1 MTLKIGIIDDEI
13 HAIQTLSYDLNEHFE
28 NAVEIIFSSNNPIEG
43 IKNIR
48 ERMPD
53 LLFLD
58 MDMPRLSGL
67 DVLSLIDDLDI
78 NVVIT
83 TAHEEYAVKAYGTN
97 AIAYLLKPVQPEQ
110 LKAIVEKQLSEIS
123 ASKTTLLSAGKI
135 SIPVFDGFEILDF
148 DEIIYCK
155 SDNNYSEIIIT
166 GNRKIVASK
175 TLKYF
180 EELLPAN
187 IFRRVHKSYLV
198 NANHIKKYL
207 KRDGGVIM
215 VTQGKTIP
223 VSRTQRDELLKLIQN
238 NFLP

>member
-28 NAVEIIFSSNNPIEG
+28 NAVEIVFSSNNPIEG

>member
-28 NAVEIIFSSNNPIEG
+28 NAVEIVFSSNNPIEG

-135 SIPVFDGFEILDF
+135 SIPVFDGFEILEF

>member
-28 NAVEIIFSSNNPIEG
+28 NAVEIVFSSNNPIEG

-110 LKAIVEKQLSEIS
+110 LKAIVEKQMSEIS

-135 SIPVFDGFEILDF
+135 SIPVFDGFEILEF